1 MGQRFV
7 ECLDEVGRAQHVVI
21 LELDNWKQS
30 QRQFSWEDD
39 SGRVELNNIQHWFES
54 LAELL
59 WRLRQL
65 GKQVCNVDNNLLCNI
80 DDNLFFF

>member
-1 MGQRFV
+1 M
-7 ECLDEVGRAQHVVI
+7 ECLDEVGRTQHVVI

-39 SGRVELNNIQHWFES
+39 SGRIELNNIQHWFES

-65 GKQVCNVDNNLLCNI
+65 GKQVCVCVCVCVCVL
-80 DDNLFFF
+80 